1 MMRNWLLLSSSFHAA
16 GLIAVIIFSSININI
31 PQKKKQVFYVDFV
44 GSSEI
49 KNTGPSGQNSSSAAP
64 AAIEKQ
70 PEPEKTKQEQ
80 PAKENKNELIHIRI
94 EPTVKEKSEDIFSKL
109 GINMSYAVSLF
120 LNQVI
125 LKNGFP
131 FNVELPNVNETEME
145 SLAKIIESTGG
156 TGEVS
161 LKNQKIIHLYALGEI
176 DYETAVFAI
185 KRSFM

>member
-1 MMRNWLLLSSSFHAA
+1 MS
-16 GLIAVIIFSSININI
+16 
-31 PQKKKQVFYVDFV
+31 
-44 GSSEI
+44 
-49 KNTGPSGQNSSSAAP
+49 
-64 AAIEKQ
+64 
-70 PEPEKTKQEQ
+70 
-80 PAKENKNELIHIRI
+80 KENKNELIHIRI
-94 EPTVKEKSEDIFSKL
+94 EPTVKENSEKIFNKL

-131 FNVELPNVNETEME
+131 FNVELQKVNETELE

-156 TGEVS
+156 NGKVS
-161 LKNQKIIHLYALGEI
+161 EKNQKIIHLYSLGEI